1 MKCPVCSK
9 RLNNENALCCP
20 ECKEQLKGMMQN
32 LESMCESEDEEA
44 VFLAYSTMKDWSL
57 INHIESL
64 YEDEQSYSILFPTIK
79 QQNNFISQAYEE
91 HNERPED
98 WINDLEFYKKV
109 SYPEKSRHIVKQ

>member
-9 RLNNENALCCP
+9 RLNNENALCRP

-32 LESMCESEDEEA
+32 LES
-44 VFLAYSTMKDWSL
+44 FLAYSTMKDWSL
-57 INHIESL
+57 IKHIESL

-98 WINDLEFYKKV
+98 WINDLEFYKKEAKHLV
-109 SYPEKSRHIVKQ
+109 KFIQEHI

>member
-9 RLNNENALCCP
+9 RLNNENALCRP

-32 LESMCESEDEEA
+32 LESMCD
-44 VFLAYSTMKDWSL
+44 FLAYSTMKDWSL
-57 INHIESL
+57 IKHIESL

-98 WINDLEFYKKV
+98 WINDLEFYKKEAKHLV
-109 SYPEKSRHIVKQ
+109 KFIQEHI